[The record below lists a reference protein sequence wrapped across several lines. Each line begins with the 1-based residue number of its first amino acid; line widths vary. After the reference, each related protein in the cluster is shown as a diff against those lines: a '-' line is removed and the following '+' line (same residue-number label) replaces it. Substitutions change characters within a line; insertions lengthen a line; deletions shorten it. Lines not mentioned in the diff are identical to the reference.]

1 MAEANFEGWKE
12 TRARADS
19 IANAVFVI
27 AGGALS
33 VSIAVLLGKDAP
45 KIPPVAKEL
54 VSTSWYLL
62 FYAMLAFVMVKGLL
76 LVQAYQMLRDAPDK
90 ETWRRETTWANWIFG
105 ISGLVAFLWG
115 MLWLVRAAVVA
126 LG

>member
-1 MAEANFEGWKE
+1 M
-12 TRARADS
+12 
-19 IANAVFVI
+19 
-27 AGGALS
+27 
-33 VSIAVLLGKDAP
+33 SIAVLLGKDAP